1 MKLATWNVNS
11 LRARMPRVL
20 EFLDLHVPDVVLLQE
35 TKVATDQFPAD
46 ELAAAGYDAVHHSG
60 GQWAGVAI
68 LARAGLGLGEHAAG
82 LPGEASPD
90 EARWIDA
97 AIPGLGLR
105 VASVYVVNGRE
116 VDSPWFDEKLSF
128 LDALAVRAGAL
139 RADAPLVIGGDFNVA
154 PTDLDVYDPAAFAGS
169 THVTEHE
176 RSRLET
182 IARAGALVDAF
193 HTLHPEEP
201 GFTWWDYRA
210 GNFHKGLGLR
220 IDLLLVSE
228 ALADGLVS
236 CGIDRDFRKGA
247 KPSDH
252 APLLVEMG
260 STVRPD

>member
-1 MKLATWNVNS
+1 M
-11 LRARMPRVL
+11 L
-20 EFLDLHVPDVVLLQE
+20 EFLALHEPDVLLLQE
-35 TKVATDQFPAD
+35 TKVAPDQFPAD
-46 ELAAAGYDAVHHSG
+46 ELAETGYDAVHHSG

-68 LARAGLGLGEHAAG
+68 LARTAHGLTEATLG
-82 LPGEASPD
+82 LPGEPRSD
-90 EARWIDA
+90 EARWIEA
-97 AIPGLGLR
+97 AVPGLGLR

-139 RADAPLVIGGDFNVA
+139 RAGVPLVIGGDFNVA
-154 PTDLDVYDPAAFAGS
+154 QRDLDVYDPVAFAGS

-176 RSRLET
+176 RSRLAT